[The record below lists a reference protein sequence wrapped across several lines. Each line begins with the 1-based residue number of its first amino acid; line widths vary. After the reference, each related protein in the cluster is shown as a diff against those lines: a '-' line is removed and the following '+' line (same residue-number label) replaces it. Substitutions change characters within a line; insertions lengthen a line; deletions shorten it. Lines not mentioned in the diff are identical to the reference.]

1 MGDEG
6 DKSDKGVD
14 GEEEEGKEG
23 KEGKEGEDDSDGN
36 SVMLSYLGW
45 IMTFSLGSLLLLA
58 WGGLYTEDM
67 IGLLYGMCCCF
78 LSTGFVSIF

>member
-6 DKSDKGVD
+6 DKGVD
-14 GEEEEGKEG
+14 GEEEAKE
-23 KEGKEGEDDSDGN
+23 EEEAEEESDGN
-36 SVMLSYLGW
+36 SVMLSYFGW
-45 IMTFSLGSLLLLA
+45 IMTFSLPSLLLLA

-67 IGLLYGMCCCF
+67 IGLLYEMCYWF

>member
-1 MGDEG
+1 MGDE
-6 DKSDKGVD
+6 SDKGVD
-14 GEEEEGKEG
+14 GEEEEE
-23 KEGKEGEDDSDGN
+23 EEEEESDGN

-67 IGLLYGMCCCF
+67 IRLLYEMCCWF